1 MQILKNLKQI
11 LNSERYNSDHR
22 TLTILTVLVLQLNY
36 CCNYREMDP
45 ALEEPIATI
54 LWAAPRL
61 MADVPELAEVWSF
74 IIHQKI
80 LELNIIVGGDLRMSF
95 AVL

>member
-1 MQILKNLKQI
+1 
-11 LNSERYNSDHR
+11 
-22 TLTILTVLVLQLNY
+22 
-36 CCNYREMDP
+36 MDP

-74 IIHQKI
+74 LIHQTRKSSCVSARG
-80 LELNIIVGGDLRMSF
+80 LLPVAC
-95 AVL
+95 AV